1 MTTKTENYTAEMTTE
16 LVEAY
21 TKAETTEAR
30 SAIVTFY
37 AEKFGKTVN
46 SVRAKLTREKV
57 YVAKA
62 YTNKKGEKPVKKDAM
77 VTVIAGKLGM
87 TVEACDS
94 LEKVNKNVLEAIVK
108 ALG

>member
-21 TKAETTEAR
+21 TKAETSEAR

-62 YTNKKGEKPVKKDAM
+62 YTNKKGEKPVKKDAI
-77 VTVIAGKLGM
+77 VTAIAGKIGM

>member
-30 SAIVTFY
+30 LAVVTFY
-37 AEKFGKTVN
+37 AEKLGKTVN

-57 YVAKA
+57 YVAKV
-62 YTNKKGEKPVKKDAM
+62 YTNKKG
-77 VTVIAGKLGM
+77 
-87 TVEACDS
+87 
-94 LEKVNKNVLEAIVK
+94 
-108 ALG
+108 